1 MVAGAR
7 HQRWRP
13 VPLVTSP
20 PVVHAVTTDD
30 IVAREDI
37 VTMAASVMRALGP
50 RGAVHLR
57 ANSASGRRLFDL
69 ATALAPHQAA
79 TGAWLVINDR
89 VDVALCVG
97 ARAVQ
102 LTSRSL
108 VLPDARQ
115 SIHAA
120 RLTSPPIAI
129 GASVHSVDE
138 ARAAMDNA
146 GDGAPA
152 WLVAGHVFPTPSH
165 PGAAERGTSFLADIC
180 AAVPIP
186 VIAIG
191 GVRPAHMQQLLTAG
205 AHGVAVIRGIW
216 HAVDAERA
224 AADYLSAYDAVR
236 DARAADRGGP
246 GDLS

>member
-1 MVAGAR
+1 
-7 HQRWRP
+7 
-13 VPLVTSP
+13 
-20 PVVHAVTTDD
+20 
-30 IVAREDI
+30 
-37 VTMAASVMRALGP
+37 MRALGP

-57 ANSASGRRLFDL
+57 ANAASGRRLFDL
-69 ATALAPHQAA
+69 ATELAHYQTT

-102 LTSRSL
+102 LTTRSL
-108 VLPDARQ
+108 TLADARQ
-115 SIHAA
+115 AVHVAHAQSA
-120 RLTSPPIAI
+120 PIAI
-129 GASVHSVDE
+129 GASVHSVEE
-138 ARAAMDNA
+138 ARASSEKAE
-146 GDGAPA
+146 DGMPA

-165 PGAAERGTSFLADIC
+165 PGAPERGASFLADIC

-191 GVRPAHMQQLLTAG
+191 GVRPTHMRQLLAAG

-236 DARAADRGGP
+236 DARAADRGGA
-246 GDLS
+246 GELS